1 MARAVVDIRSM
12 ARTHTEKALK
22 TLAAIM
28 RQTKAP
34 PAARVAA
41 AQALLDR
48 GWGKPTQVVTGDE
61 SGLPITVIHRVIVS
75 LPVADP
81 RDIDANFIEVG
92 GKCEGHCRASFEF
105 AGNLEKRRRP
115 RICPQTRRKL
125 PI

>member
-48 GWGKPTQVVTGDE
+48 GWGKPAQVVTGDE
-61 SGLPITVIHRVIVS
+61 SGLPISVIHRVIVA
-75 LPVADP
+75 LPEVDLDAAVDA
-81 RDIDANFIEVG
+81 IDADYNEVG
-92 GKCEGHCRASFEF
+92 GAKPPA
-105 AGNLEKRRRP
+105 P
-115 RICPQTRRKL
+115 
-125 PI
+125 